1 MKSLFG
7 RPGQRGP
14 LAFIT
19 LTILLDA
26 MGIGIIIPVMPG
38 LISDL
43 SHLPIEKA
51 ASVGGALVMTYALAQ
66 FLFSPVIGGL
76 SDAYGRRPVLLFSMS
91 GFAINMLVS
100 GLTPVLW
107 LLFVSRFFA
116 GAAGAS
122 YSTAY
127 AYIADVTDPHD
138 RASTYGLMGVAF
150 GLGFILGPA
159 IGGFA
164 GDFSVRAPFFVAAA
178 LAGLNI
184 IMGLTVLPESLPPE
198 RRRPFDIRRANAI
211 GSIRQLIRL
220 GGSLQR
226 LALVYFL
233 WMLAMQAM
241 HGVWPFVAEYRYRWS
256 AAEVGLSLAVMG
268 VLSIIVN
275 GVLVRRSV
283 KILGEFKTALMG
295 LAGGAI
301 GYVAQFFADTGS
313 LAYVAISIG
322 SLGGLVVPPL
332 QAMMTERTPPAAQGE
347 LQGAL
352 ATLSSLTVIIGPIVF
367 ANLFTWFT
375 SASAPVRSP
384 GAPFLLSALLAGA
397 AFAILALARQ
407 RAAARL

>member
-7 RPGQRGP
+7 RSGQRGP
-14 LAFIT
+14 LTFIT

-38 LISDL
+38 LIAQL
-43 SHLPIEKA
+43 SHLPIEQA

-76 SDAYGRRPVLLFSMS
+76 SDAHGRRPVLLFSMT

-100 GLTPVLW
+100 ATTPVLW
-107 LLFVSRFFA
+107 LLFISRFLA

-127 AYIADVTDPHD
+127 AYIADVTDPKD
-138 RASTYGLMGVAF
+138 RASTYGLLGVAF

-159 IGGFA
+159 LGGMA
-164 GDFSVRAPFFVAAA
+164 GNLSVRAPFFVAAG
-178 LAGLNI
+178 LACINI
-184 IMGLTVLPESLPPE
+184 FLGWRLLPESLPPE
-198 RRRPFDIRRANAI
+198 RRRPFNIRRANPV
-211 GSIRQLIRL
+211 GSFRQIARL
-220 GGSLQR
+220 GGPLQR

-256 AAEVGLSLAVMG
+256 AMEVGVSLAAIG

-275 GVLVRRSV
+275 GLLVRRSV
-283 KILGEFKTALMG
+283 ASFGETFTAMIG
-295 LAGGAI
+295 LAAGTL
-301 GYVAQFFADTGS
+301 GYIAQFFADTGT
-313 LAYVAISIG
+313 LAYVAITIG
-322 SLGGLVVPPL
+322 ALGGLVVPAL
-332 QAMMTERTPPAAQGE
+332 QALMTEQAPPGAQGE

-352 ATLSSLTVIIGPIVF
+352 ATLSSLTVIIGPVVF

-375 SASAPVRSP
+375 SAGAPVRSP
-384 GAPFLLSALLAGA
+384 GAPFLLSACLAA
-397 AFAILALARQ
+397 AALITLAFAR
-407 RAAARL
+407 RRRLVHP